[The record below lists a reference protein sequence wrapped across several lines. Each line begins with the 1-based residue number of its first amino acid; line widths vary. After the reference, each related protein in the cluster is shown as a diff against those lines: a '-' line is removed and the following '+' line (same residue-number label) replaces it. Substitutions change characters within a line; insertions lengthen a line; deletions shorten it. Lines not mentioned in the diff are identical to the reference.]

1 MVAVGPVHGVHVWRM
16 HGACMMRAWYM
27 HGACMVRTGVC
38 MVCTGVLLVHEILI
52 DEEAEAAGEAQL
64 LVACLSLHMAL
75 YSRGRQAWAWA
86 WAWA

>member
-1 MVAVGPVHGVHVWRM
+1 
-16 HGACMMRAWYM
+16 
-27 HGACMVRTGVC
+27 

-75 YSRGRQAWAWA
+75 YSRGRQACAWA